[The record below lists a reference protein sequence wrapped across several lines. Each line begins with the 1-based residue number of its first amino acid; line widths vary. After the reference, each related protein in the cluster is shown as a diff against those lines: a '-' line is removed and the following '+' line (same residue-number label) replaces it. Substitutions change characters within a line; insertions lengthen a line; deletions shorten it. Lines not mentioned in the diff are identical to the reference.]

1 MVTRWELVE
10 PTIHR
15 TPLPTAIFRAM
26 MTVALSWKWFR
37 FSGVLCLAFLG
48 IARPGEP
55 LSACRSELVLPR
67 DMMTDD
73 NSVAYLKVLKP
84 KTRHRGKGNI
94 QHISV
99 HETEFI
105 LFLDS
110 VFGAVPKED
119 RLYACSPSAFRRRW
133 DAILEALLIP
143 KSSTLTP
150 GGLRGGGC
158 VHAFQKG
165 CDLPKL
171 LWRMRIKHLQTLES
185 YLQDVAASTVISE
198 LPSAARERVRCAA
211 AMTSSLLAA
220 VPTNANPCPS

>member
-1 MVTRWELVE
+1 
-10 PTIHR
+10 
-15 TPLPTAIFRAM
+15 

-110 VFGAVPKED
+110 VFWG
-119 RLYACSPSAFRRRW
+119 CTQRRQIVCLQSERF
-133 DAILEALLIP
+133 
-143 KSSTLTP
+143 SSTLGRHT
-150 GGLRGGGC
+150 
-158 VHAFQKG
+158 
-165 CDLPKL
+165 
-171 LWRMRIKHLQTLES
+171 
-185 YLQDVAASTVISE
+185 
-198 LPSAARERVRCAA
+198 
-211 AMTSSLLAA
+211 
-220 VPTNANPCPS
+220 